1 MISVFFDKNN
11 QDSSRAAEVV
21 KTQISGFNFIK
32 LQDYSDRISFASF
45 SILII
50 TDPILDLHI
59 WGNYGLITLSDSS
72 HHPLPYPYP
81 AKFTLNI
88 EALISSPDHLP
99 SLLKQFLPKI
109 PNYKQSI
116 IHESPSIHPIPNPA
130 TSFHLQSNIPLIQQ
144 PDYEV
149 RSLQFHTNE
158 PYSIS
163 SNLSLFPENSE
174 KLVNSLC
181 ELQNYQ
187 DWVLSIPGSQNFD
200 QPNFLRFYL
209 KTKCDLTGL
218 IRKPALKMLGQYCQD
233 QEMTD
238 LIGVLTTLKGKE
250 KFVKIVEER
259 CLSLVDLLREF
270 RIVIPPNDLL
280 QIVDTVKPRL
290 YSITSAYP
298 ENLEIAV
305 QILVRGDHVG
315 CFSQFALD
323 HQQGVFVKGEMKKS
337 VFELAFDRT
346 LLLIAN
352 GCGIAPFRAVL
363 KEVNKSP
370 ERFPKVLIVAGF
382 RTPDHFIYKS
392 DFESL
397 INENPSITSLIC
409 YSRSGPKQH
418 IQSLITSNSSLIS
431 SYLQGQIFICG
442 GSEMGKSIISQL
454 ESLSQSISVPFDSI
468 KPNIKLETWG

>member
-1 MISVFFDKNN
+1 MQSL
-11 QDSSRAAEVV
+11 S
-21 KTQISGFNFIK
+21 
-32 LQDYSDRISFASF
+32 

-50 TDPILDLHI
+50 TDSILDLHL
-59 WGNYGLITLSDSS
+59 WGNYGLITLADSAQC
-72 HHPLPYPYP
+72 PLPYPYQP
-81 AKFTLNI
+81 KFILNI
-88 EALISSPDHLP
+88 GTLESNPDHLP

-109 PNYKQSI
+109 PNYKQFI
-116 IHESPSIHPIPNPA
+116 IHESPTDISIPNPPNH
-130 TSFHLQSNIPLIQQ
+130 FRLQSNIPLVQQ
-144 PDYEV
+144 ADYEI
-149 RSLQFHTNE
+149 RSLQFHADE

-174 KLVNSLC
+174 KIVSSLF

-200 QPNFLRFYL
+200 KANYLRFYF
-209 KTKCDLTGL
+209 KTRCDLTGL
-218 IRKPALKMLGQYCQD
+218 IRKPVLKMLSQYCQD
-233 QEMTD
+233 PEMMD
-238 LIGVLTTLKGKE
+238 LLNVLTTLKGKE
-250 KFVKIVEER
+250 KFVKMVEER
-259 CLSLVDLLREF
+259 CLSLVDVLREF
-270 RIVIPPNDLL
+270 KIVIPPNDLL
-280 QIVDTVKPRL
+280 QIVDPIKPRL

-305 QILVRGDHVG
+305 QILIKGNHTG

-323 HQQGVFVKGEMKKS
+323 NQEPTVVKGEMKKS
-337 VFELAFDRT
+337 VFELVYDQP

-363 KEVNKSP
+363 KEVNKTP
-370 ERFPKVLIVAGF
+370 ERFPKVLVVAGF

-397 INENPSITSLIC
+397 INQNPSITSLIC

-418 IQSLITSNSSLIS
+418 IQALISSNPALIS
-431 SYLQGQIFICG
+431 SYLPGQIFICG

-454 ESLSQSISVPFDSI
+454 QSLSESASIPFDSI
-468 KPNIKLETWG
+468 KSRIKLETWG